1 MSTVAAT
8 PPHDVVA
15 RKIPLAGLIGGGIAV
30 VANLVVYALALVA
43 GLPLLV
49 PMPPDLVAATLPFYS
64 VIMST
69 IVGAIG
75 GTIVF
80 ALLARFTSRPVTIF
94 IIISVVVTLASFGMP
109 LSLPMSLDTILVL
122 NFMHIV
128 AAVAIVWAL
137 VTRTRA

>member
-80 ALLARFTSRPVTIF
+80 AL
-94 IIISVVVTLASFGMP
+94 
-109 LSLPMSLDTILVL
+109 
-122 NFMHIV
+122 
-128 AAVAIVWAL
+128 
-137 VTRTRA
+137 